1 MASLPKYA
9 LIVAGGSGSRMNSEL
24 PKQFIPIGGIPILIH
39 TLKRFIDYSSDIRII
54 LVLPENEIANWE
66 VIASKYF
73 LKNPLEIVS
82 GGSSRYQSVK
92 NGLQFIK
99 EKEAL
104 VAIHDGVRPFVN
116 KEIIHESFVKAEIYG
131 NAITAVPLK
140 DSIRIVEG
148 EKSKSAD
155 RSSFRLIQ
163 TPQTFKYSVIKK
175 AYQTP
180 ELPSFTDDASVAEFS
195 GEQIRLI
202 DGNYSNIK
210 ITTPEDLVV
219 AEGILKNF
227 EF

>member
-1 MASLPKYA
+1 MSSLPKYA
-9 LIVAGGSGSRMNSEL
+9 IIVAGGSGSRMNSEL

-73 LKNPLEIVS
+73 FKNPLEIV
-82 GGSSRYQSVK
+82 GGGASRYESVK
-92 NGLQFIK
+92 NGLQCIK

-104 VAIHDGVRPFVN
+104 VAIHDGVRPFVSKN
-116 KEIIHESFVKAEIYG
+116 IIHESFIKAEIYG

-140 DSIRIVEG
+140 DSIRIVDG
-148 EKSKSAD
+148 DKSRSAD
-155 RSSFRLIQ
+155 RTTFRLIQ
-163 TPQTFKYSVIKK
+163 TPQTFKYSVIGK

-180 ELPSFTDDASVAEFS
+180 ELASFTDDASVAEYT

-202 DGNYSNIK
+202 DGSYSNIK
-210 ITTPEDLVV
+210 ITTSEDLVI
-219 AEGILKNF
+219 ADGILKNF

>member
-1 MASLPKYA
+1 MSSLPKYA
-9 LIVAGGSGSRMNSEL
+9 IIVAGGSGSRMNSEL
-24 PKQFIPIGGIPILIH
+24 PKQFIPVGGTPILIH
-39 TLKRFIDYSSDIRII
+39 TLKRFTDYSSGIKII

-73 LKNPLEIVS
+73 FKNSPEIVS

-92 NGLQFIK
+92 NGLQRIK

-104 VAIHDGVRPFVN
+104 VAIHDGVRPFVSE
-116 KEIIHESFVKAEIYG
+116 KIIHESFIKAEMYG

-148 EKSKSAD
+148 EKSRCAD

-163 TPQTFKYSVIKK
+163 TPQTFKYSVIMK

-180 ELPSFTDDASVAEFS
+180 ELPSFTDDASVAENA
-195 GEQIRLI
+195 GEKIKLI
-202 DGNYSNIK
+202 EGSYSNIK

-219 AEGILKNF
+219 AEGILKSF